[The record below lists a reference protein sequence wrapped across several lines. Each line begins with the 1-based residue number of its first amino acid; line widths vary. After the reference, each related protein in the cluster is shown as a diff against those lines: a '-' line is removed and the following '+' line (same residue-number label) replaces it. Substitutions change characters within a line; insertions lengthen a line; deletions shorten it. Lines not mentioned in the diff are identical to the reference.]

1 MAALRTSS
9 QQLSTDRVDGYV
21 DLRSYAAIG
30 DGRSIALVACDGTV
44 LSPLSYQRSHG
55 APVARE
61 QPGSGRVEGS
71 MWGVLS
77 RTSIQ
82 HVAPRP
88 LPPLPT
94 CERVAIDNSSSYL
107 PTSTAPLRWG

>member
-71 MWGVLS
+71 MWGCPFPHIHPARCASAASPAADLRKS
-77 RTSIQ
+77 RY
-82 HVAPRP
+82 R
-88 LPPLPT
+88 
-94 CERVAIDNSSSYL
+94 
-107 PTSTAPLRWG
+107 